1 MSSMISRLAMP
12 IALTVFLAA
21 VSVNAQSSTARAGS
35 AASAPRGPGA
45 PVPGD
50 GLAII
55 NRSCVGCHESGQ
67 ILQTRH
73 REDWPP
79 IIERM
84 RTNGAN
90 ISDGD
95 AKVVLDYVIKNYT
108 TPN

>member
-1 MSSMISRLAMP
+1 MISRLALP

-21 VSVNAQSSTARAGS
+21 ISVDAQTTAAPAGT
-35 AASAPRGPGA
+35 AASAARGPGA
-45 PVPGD
+45 PTAES
-50 GLAII
+50 GLTII
-55 NRSCVGCHESGQ
+55 NRSCVGCHESAQ
-67 ILQTRH
+67 ILQAR
-73 REDWPP
+73 RAEDWPP

-95 AKVVLDYVIKNYT
+95 AKVVLDYLIKNYT